1 MSLYMTEKVILA
13 FSGGLDTSIAIKW
26 IEEKYDLS
34 VVTVTVDVGQND
46 DYESLE
52 KRAYE
57 IGSHKHYNVD
67 AKNEFVNIYV
77 NQAIKSNAMY
87 QGKYPLATALARPLI
102 ASKLVEIA
110 KKENSKLI
118 SHGCTGKGN
127 DQARFDISIKS
138 LYPEAKIIAPV
149 REWNLSRTQE
159 IEYAKKH
166 KISTESTSEY
176 SIDLNLWGRSIEGG
190 KLEDLTFEAP
200 ESILSWIKL
209 SNKETTS
216 KYMEIEFQN
225 GIPVKVDLETDSIKI
240 LDYINNIAGSYGVGL
255 VDHIE
260 DRLVGLKSR
269 EIYEAPAAITLI
281 ESHKDLEKLVL
292 TRNELEIKSFLEQK
306 WAWLVY
312 NGLFYDPSLESINK
326 FVDSTQKRVNGK
338 IKVKFYN
345 GNFRVVERSS
355 DNSIYDKNIVSFD
368 TDAFDQRQAEG
379 FTSIWGMQS
388 KINEGDSQ

>member
-1 MSLYMTEKVILA
+1 MTEKVILA

-200 ESILSWIKL
+200 ESILSL
-209 SNKETTS
+209 SL
-216 KYMEIEFQN
+216 I
-225 GIPVKVDLETDSIKI
+225 
-240 LDYINNIAGSYGVGL
+240 
-255 VDHIE
+255 HI
-260 DRLVGLKSR
+260 
-269 EIYEAPAAITLI
+269 
-281 ESHKDLEKLVL
+281 
-292 TRNELEIKSFLEQK
+292 
-306 WAWLVY
+306 
-312 NGLFYDPSLESINK
+312 
-326 FVDSTQKRVNGK
+326 
-338 IKVKFYN
+338 
-345 GNFRVVERSS
+345 
-355 DNSIYDKNIVSFD
+355 
-368 TDAFDQRQAEG
+368 
-379 FTSIWGMQS
+379 
-388 KINEGDSQ
+388 

>member
-1 MSLYMTEKVILA
+1 MVDKAILA

-46 DYESLE
+46 DYEFIE

-57 IGSHKHYNVD
+57 IGSDKHYTID
-67 AKNEFVNIYV
+67 AKIDFVDKYV

-102 ASKLVEIA
+102 ASKLVEVA

-138 LYPEAKIIAPV
+138 LYPEAKIIAPI

-159 IEYAKKH
+159 IEYAEKH
-166 KISTESTSEY
+166 KIPIESTSEY

-200 ESILSWIKL
+200 ETILSWIKL
-209 SNKETTS
+209 SNKEITS
-216 KYMEIEFQN
+216 KYMDIEFQN
-225 GIPVKVDLETDSIKI
+225 GIPVKVDLETDSIQI
-240 LDYINNIAGSYGVGL
+240 LEYINEMAGKYGVGL
-255 VDHIE
+255 IDHIE

-281 ESHKDLEKLVL
+281 ESHKDLEKLTL

-306 WAWLVY
+306 WSWLVY
-312 NGLFYDPSLESINK
+312 NGLFYDPSLEAINK
-326 FVDSTQKRVNGK
+326 FVNLTQKRVNGK

-345 GNFRVVERSS
+345 GNFRIVERSS
-355 DNSIYDKNIVSFD
+355 PNSIYDKNIVSFD
-368 TDAFDQRQAEG
+368 ADSFDQRQAEG
-379 FTSIWGMQS
+379 FISIWGMQS
-388 KINEGDSQ
+388 KFNEGDSK

>member
-1 MSLYMTEKVILA
+1 MYFYMVDKAILA

-46 DYESLE
+46 DYEFIE

-57 IGSHKHYNVD
+57 IGSDKHYTID
-67 AKNEFVNIYV
+67 AKIDFVDKYV

-102 ASKLVEIA
+102 ASKLVEVA

-138 LYPEAKIIAPV
+138 LYPEAKIIAPI

-159 IEYAKKH
+159 IEYAEKH
-166 KISTESTSEY
+166 KIPIESTSEY

-200 ESILSWIKL
+200 ETILSWIKL
-209 SNKETTS
+209 SNKEITS
-216 KYMEIEFQN
+216 KYMDIEFQN
-225 GIPVKVDLETDSIKI
+225 GIPVKVDLETDSIQI
-240 LDYINNIAGSYGVGL
+240 LEYINEMAGKYGVGL
-255 VDHIE
+255 IDHIE

-281 ESHKDLEKLVL
+281 ESHKDLEKLTL

-306 WAWLVY
+306 WSWLVY
-312 NGLFYDPSLESINK
+312 NGLFYDPSLEAINK
-326 FVDSTQKRVNGK
+326 FVNLTQKRVNGK

-345 GNFRVVERSS
+345 GNFRIVERSS
-355 DNSIYDKNIVSFD
+355 PNSIYDKNIVSFD
-368 TDAFDQRQAEG
+368 ADSFDQRQAEG
-379 FTSIWGMQS
+379 FISIWGMQS
-388 KINEGDSQ
+388 KFNEGDSK

>member
-1 MSLYMTEKVILA
+1 
-13 FSGGLDTSIAIKW
+13 
-26 IEEKYDLS
+26 
-34 VVTVTVDVGQND
+34 
-46 DYESLE
+46 
-52 KRAYE
+52 
-57 IGSHKHYNVD
+57 
-67 AKNEFVNIYV
+67 
-77 NQAIKSNAMY
+77 
-87 QGKYPLATALARPLI
+87 
-102 ASKLVEIA
+102 
-110 KKENSKLI
+110 
-118 SHGCTGKGN
+118 
-127 DQARFDISIKS
+127 
-138 LYPEAKIIAPV
+138 
-149 REWNLSRTQE
+149 
-159 IEYAKKH
+159 
-166 KISTESTSEY
+166 
-176 SIDLNLWGRSIEGG
+176 
-190 KLEDLTFEAP
+190 
-200 ESILSWIKL
+200 
-209 SNKETTS
+209 
-216 KYMEIEFQN
+216 MEIEFQN

-379 FTSIWGMQS
+379 FISIWGMQS